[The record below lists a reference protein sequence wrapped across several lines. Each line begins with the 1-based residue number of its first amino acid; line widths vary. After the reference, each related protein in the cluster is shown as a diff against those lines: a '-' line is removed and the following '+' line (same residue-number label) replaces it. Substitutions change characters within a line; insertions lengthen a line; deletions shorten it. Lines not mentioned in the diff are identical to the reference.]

1 MTTDA
6 DERLD
11 GIPVSSAPASAPGPA
26 RAPRGASVFTSAS
39 NLANCAVGA
48 GILSLPYAVRETG
61 AILGLVLCTLVAF
74 VIVFTL
80 RVLVRA
86 GDAYDAASY
95 QELVRKALGP
105 VASVFVSLT
114 LIVYIFGSCVAYT
127 IIVADAVDAVSAAAR
142 RPLDADRL
150 GPSRDAIVVVTS
162 VFVLLPLSLLRRTE
176 SLGPASTLTIVALAY
191 TVAAVI
197 FEATRAFRGD
207 DDDDDDATERWGW
220 DPADGTATV
229 AGRTVDLWRFDAGT
243 VLALPVFVFAFQCH
257 IQILSIYAE
266 LRDEPEKDRRNAA
279 EAVTEV
285 GSDPSDADDD
295 SLAQS
300 WHSTRQEEEMGA
312 SWHSTHSRVLDVAPA
327 GADSTL
333 AASEAETTRREEARR
348 RTMERV
354 LTASTL
360 ACLAGYLLVGEFA
373 YLSRPAVASNML
385 KSYDP
390 RDPATLGA
398 VAAMGVSAV
407 VSYPINHFS
416 SRAALDDLLAAAF
429 GWVPAAPGMAP
440 ARRHVTQTVAFLAL
454 TAATASAVEDLGVVF
469 QLVGSTAGVLVICV
483 VPAALLLRPSPTPTP
498 KVEEFGLE
506 WDDEDGDVVGT
517 GTETGTGTGTI
528 AATTRP
534 RRARRH
540 WTEGGGSIGGY
551 DELGSGGDLR
561 ASLLSPDDR
570 DPGLDAEQPAI
581 VGAKRRGR
589 AGDVARAMGLIL
601 LGALIC
607 GSNVYVIFFAR
618 KGSSDDAGADVPPQS
633 FATP

>member
-1 MTTDA
+1 MTDA

-11 GIPVSSAPASAPGPA
+11 GISVSSAPAPGPA

-86 GDAYDAASY
+86 GDAHDAASY

-127 IIVADAVDAVSAAAR
+127 IIVADSVDAVSAAAN
-142 RPLDADRL
+142 RPLRADVL
-150 GPSRDAIVVVTS
+150 GPSRDVVVVVTS

-197 FEATRAFRGD
+197 FEAARAFRGED
-207 DDDDDDATERWGW
+207 DDETVAADRWGW
-220 DPADGTATV
+220 DLTDGTATV
-229 AGRTVDLWRFDAGT
+229 AGRTVDLWRVDSGT

-266 LRDEPEKDRRNAA
+266 LRDEPEREDKA
-279 EAVTEV
+279 EG

-312 SWHSTHSRVLDVAPA
+312 SWHSTNSRVLDVAPV
-327 GADSTL
+327 GVDSTR
-333 AASEAETTRREEARR
+333 AASEETNRAEARR

-373 YLSRPAVASNML
+373 YLSRPAVESNML

-390 RDPATLGA
+390 SDPAMLGA

-416 SRAALDDLLAAAF
+416 ARAALDDLLAAAF

-498 KVEEFGLE
+498 TDVTAFGLE
-506 WDDEDGDVVGT
+506 WDDEDGDVVGV
-517 GTETGTGTGTI
+517 GSGTI

-561 ASLLSPDDR
+561 AALLPPDDR
-570 DPGLDAEQPAI
+570 DPELDADRSAI
-581 VGAKRRGR
+581 VGTKRRGR
-589 AGDVARAMGLIL
+589 AGDVEKAMGLIL

-607 GSNVYVIFFAR
+607 GSNVYVTFFAR
-618 KGSSDDAGADVPPQS
+618 KGSSDAAADVPPQS
-633 FATP
+633 FA